1 MKQLKKC
8 KNLHFFDI
16 NDRYG
21 DDMNVFNFDNN
32 SSLQNLIIKQLN
44 SSYDF
49 NYFSQLLKENNFFE
63 YYAKLPKKDK
73 FNIIFYL
80 QMVKDNDK
88 FEQSNY
94 DFYSEIE
101 KWQNNL
107 ISRLDGKISTSELE
121 FVINLLAD
129 RIVNNEKV
137 DKNLIIKLSENYI
150 LISPLIIPEEL
161 PILLLY
167 NLYLINQFT
176 DSNYTVSF
184 KTNEYAFACTN
195 YSDSPETLFIN
206 SEFYYQVL
214 KSEQITKQDYL
225 NLFCFQTFALL
236 HEAKHLKQFEYMDTH
251 NDDYAKAIGLDL
263 GVATYD
269 YDFYRKNHDMFLI
282 ESEANSFGRENLER
296 FCHNLLSHDYIQK
309 FIELSKSTLS
319 KLSKEEFRDKYNE
332 ICSKIIESIS
342 EAEKKLNF

>member
-1 MKQLKKC
+1 
-8 KNLHFFDI
+8 
-16 NDRYG
+16 
-21 DDMNVFNFDNN
+21 MNAFHFDNKN
-32 SSLQNLIIKQLN
+32 SLQNLILKQLN

-49 NYFSQLLKENNFFE
+49 NYFLQLLKENKFFE

-80 QMVKDNDK
+80 RMIKDNDK
-88 FEQSNY
+88 SEQSNY

-150 LISPLIIPEEL
+150 LKSPLIIPEEI

-195 YSDSPETLFIN
+195 YSESPETLFIN

-225 NLFCFQTFALL
+225 ELFCFQTFSLL
-236 HEAKHLKQFEYMDTH
+236 HETKHLKQFEYMNTH
-251 NDDYAKAIGLDL
+251 DDDYAKAIGLDV
-263 GVATYD
+263 GVVSYD
-269 YDFYRKNHDMFLI
+269 YDFYRENHDMFLI

-309 FIELSKSTLS
+309 FIEISKQTPN
-319 KLSKEEFRDKYNE
+319 KLSKEEFKAKYDE
-332 ICSKIIESIS
+332 ICSEITKITQTED
-342 EAEKKLNF
+342 KKPNF